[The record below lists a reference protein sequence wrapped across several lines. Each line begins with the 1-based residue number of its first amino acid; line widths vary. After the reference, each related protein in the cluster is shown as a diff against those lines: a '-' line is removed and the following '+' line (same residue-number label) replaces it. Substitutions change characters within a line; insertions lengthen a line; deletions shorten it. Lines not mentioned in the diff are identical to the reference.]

1 MVRPTRDVA
10 LNLAA
15 PMREGRKLRG
25 HPTRGHGTL
34 CVKYESLARPP
45 MSLPTFLVEDNVL
58 IQRNLI
64 PALEEL
70 AGARIVGVA
79 PSEPRAIEW
88 LEGHPT
94 EWKLAVVDLFLE
106 QGTGLGV
113 VAWCRARSVD
123 QRVVVL
129 TNYATADIAHQALAS
144 GADASFDKSVDLD
157 AFFDFCIAHRLALH
171 L

>member
-1 MVRPTRDVA
+1 
-10 LNLAA
+10 
-15 PMREGRKLRG
+15 
-25 HPTRGHGTL
+25 
-34 CVKYESLARPP
+34 

-113 VAWCRARSVD
+113 VAWCRSRSVD

-129 TNYATADIAHQALAS
+129 TNYATAVVARQALS
-144 GADASFDKSVDLD
+144 KGADALFDKSVDLD
-157 AFFDFCIAHRLALH
+157 GFFDFCIAHRLALH